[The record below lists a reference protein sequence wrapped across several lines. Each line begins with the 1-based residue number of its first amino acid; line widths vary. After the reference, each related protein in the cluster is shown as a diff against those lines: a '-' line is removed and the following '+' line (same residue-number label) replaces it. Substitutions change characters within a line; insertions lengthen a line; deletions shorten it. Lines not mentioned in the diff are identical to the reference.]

1 VIGMSIFK
9 PVFVAETK
17 ELYIKRN
24 LLILFVFFLMLIL
37 FLQDGIMAGKKIIY
51 LNTEMYYT
59 KVSLDKKIKVED
71 TVTFPLFI
79 DKITVR

>member
-1 VIGMSIFK
+1 MSIFK